1 MDSAAATAANHSFHE
16 SLMDDS
22 PAKDAS
28 EIHSYPASTASS
40 SDSDS
45 SGDSLHDVASRA
57 SSRRRD
63 EVERVTQQEFGLQH
77 CLSRAS
83 GTRDGECA
91 LGRKATGRSV
101 ATNATSDPAFEV
113 DWEDDGET
121 DNPME
126 WSLLYR
132 AFITFACAF
141 STTTVVMYST
151 SYSSGI
157 PGMMADFNISSK
169 TVVVL
174 GMTTYLCALACGSLF
189 LAPMSEMF
197 GRRPIYIVSM
207 ALFTILVLPCAL
219 AKNLEAILIARFFGA
234 LAGSSMI
241 ANAPGTVADI
251 VNDEY
256 RAFAFS
262 IWSIG
267 PMNGPVIGPLVGG
280 FVYQYLGWRWT
291 NWVVMCCGGV
301 SFVLMCFVRETYAP
315 AILRQRAAARRRE
328 TGNPKW
334 WSRYDDKSPFWPMLK
349 VNLSRPFTMAVF
361 EPICI
366 FWNLY
371 VAVVYAILYLCF
383 VAYPIVFTNIR
394 GFSPGVT
401 GLSYLGI
408 GLGNM
413 LVICA
418 EPLIRRIISRH
429 AADPATGRP
438 PPEAMVSV
446 ICVAALLS
454 PAGELWFAWTSTPPV
469 GWWWPILA
477 GIPFG
482 AGNCTVFIY
491 ASNFLASTYG
501 VFAASAL
508 AGNSVLRSVMG
519 GVLPLAGPSL
529 YNTLGPH
536 WAGTLLGL
544 LEVLLIPIP
553 FVFYRY
559 GGRIRQRSRL
569 IAEMQH
575 DMERLAARKPR
586 REQEQEGRGEGE
598 KEKEMEGGRVR
609 VEDV

>member
-1 MDSAAATAANHSFHE
+1 
-16 SLMDDS
+16 MDDS
-22 PAKDAS
+22 PAKDPS
-28 EIHSYPASTASS
+28 EKHSYPVSTVSS

-45 SGDSLHDVASRA
+45 SGESMRHVDSR
-57 SSRRRD
+57 SSRRD
-63 EVERVTQQEFGLQH
+63 DLERVTEQELGLQH
-77 CLSRAS
+77 RISRAS
-83 GTRDGECA
+83 GTRDGEC

-121 DNPME
+121 DNPRA
-126 WSLLYR
+126 WPLLYR
-132 AFITFACAF
+132 SFITFACAF
-141 STTTVVMYST
+141 STTTVHASLGIQAFPNAHFDSVMYST

-157 PGMMADFNISSK
+157 EGMMHDFNISNK
-169 TVVVL
+169 TIAVL
-174 GMTTYLCALACGSLF
+174 GMTTYLCALALGSLF
-189 LAPMSEMF
+189 LAPLSEMF
-197 GRRPIYIVSM
+197 GRRPIYMISM
-207 ALFTILVLPCAL
+207 ALFTILILPCAL
-219 AKNLEAILIARFFGA
+219 AKNLETILITRFFGA

-241 ANAPGTVADI
+241 AMAPGSISDI
-251 VNDEY
+251 VDDEH
-256 RAFAFS
+256 RAAAFS

-267 PMNGPVIGPLVGG
+267 PMNGPVIGPVVGG

-291 NWVVMCCGGV
+291 NWIVMCCGGV

-315 AILRQRAAARRRE
+315 AILRQRASARRRE

-334 WSRYDDKSPFWPMLK
+334 WSRYDDRSPFWPMLK
-349 VNLSRPFTMAVF
+349 VNLSRPFIMAIF

-413 LVICA
+413 LAICG
-418 EPLIRRIISRH
+418 EPLIRRVISRH

-438 PPEAMVSV
+438 PPEAMVSI
-446 ICVAALLS
+446 ICVAALLI
-454 PAGELWFAWTSTPPV
+454 PAGELWFAWTATPPV

-491 ASNFLASTYG
+491 SSNFLASTYG

-519 GVLPLAGPSL
+519 GVLPLAGPAM
-529 YNTLGPH
+529 YNSLGPH

-559 GGRIRQRSRL
+559 GARIRQRSRL
-569 IAEMQH
+569 IADMRR
-575 DMERLAARKPR
+575 DMERLAAKKLRAERVAAAAGGK
-586 REQEQEGRGEGE
+586 
-598 KEKEMEGGRVR
+598 EGGRVW

>member
-1 MDSAAATAANHSFHE
+1 MDSAATTAANHSFHE

-22 PAKDAS
+22 PAKEAS

-63 EVERVTQQEFGLQH
+63 E
-77 CLSRAS
+77 
-83 GTRDGECA
+83 
-91 LGRKATGRSV
+91 ATGRSV

-121 DNPME
+121 DNPKE

-219 AKNLEAILIARFFGA
+219 AKNLEAILITRFFGA

-267 PMNGPVIGPLVGG
+267 PMNGVRPLVGG

-371 VAVVYAILYLCF
+371 VAVIYAILYLCF

-559 GGRIRQRSRL
+559 GGRIRQRSKL
-569 IAEMQH
+569 IAEMQR
-575 DMERLAARKPR
+575 DMERLAARKSR
-586 REQEQEGRGEGE
+586 REQEQEQEVRGEGE
-598 KEKEMEGGRVR
+598 KGLEGRRVR